1 MGFVKGPVSL
11 NPQGITNCMGQDAI
25 ADNII
30 YLAGSQDLLLV
41 IIKSLEDLEELTEL
55 PGMNSRT
62 TVWNWLTKAATSATF
77 GKLGIRKLSS
87 RMQALGL
94 YCLSH
99 DLHY

>member
-11 NPQGITNCMGQDAI
+11 NPPGITNCMGQDAT

-55 PGMNSRT
+55 PGMNPEPQCGTGSPRQPCRP
-62 TVWNWLTKAATSATF
+62 L
-77 GKLGIRKLSS
+77 LGSWE
-87 RMQALGL
+87 
-94 YCLSH
+94 
-99 DLHY
+99 